1 MGARDGAKRWGT
13 LYFLCGFILS
23 GAGLFSFRVPLG
35 RDSRGGYL
43 LASRLLTFAGA
54 MLGSIL
60 RLDSAELVAA
70 AASLTA
76 TFAVPAVL
84 ERVDIKRKKRSV
96 LAVAAGI
103 LSFAG
108 GAAAMFTEQADITAS
123 CCAFAAAVCGRR

>member
-1 MGARDGAKRWGT
+1 
-13 LYFLCGFILS
+13 
-23 GAGLFSFRVPLG
+23 
-35 RDSRGGYL
+35 
-43 LASRLLTFAGA
+43 

-76 TFAVPAVL
+76 TFAVSAVL

-108 GAAAMFTEQADITAS
+108 GAAAMFTELADIKQLVLRL
-123 CCAFAAAVCGRR
+123 CAAAVCGSSVIFFGGTNDCIVKRRNIYA

>member
-1 MGARDGAKRWGT
+1 MEKVTAVRESDTLDRLWEHGTAVLRGT

-35 RDSRGGYL
+35 AGLVAATSG
-43 LASRLLTFAGA
+43 ASRLLAFAGA

-76 TFAVPAVL
+76 TFAVSAVL
-84 ERVDIKRKKRSV
+84 ERVDITR
-96 LAVAAGI
+96 
-103 LSFAG
+103 
-108 GAAAMFTEQADITAS
+108 
-123 CCAFAAAVCGRR
+123 